1 MTPAEALSQIETEL
15 REATPGP
22 WEVGVTYNYDRN
34 ATLIAHAPTYLA
46 ALVRVVRAVQAVECL
61 HCPEPSHGRGHKRAD
76 PSIYDS
82 LCPSAVC
89 IVKGEIRTAL
99 DALTEAVEG

>member
-46 ALVRVVRAVQAVECL
+46 ALVKVARAASDLKQCIMTSTDL
-61 HCPEPSHGRGHKRAD
+61 
-76 PSIYDS
+76 YDHTFVIS
-82 LCPSAVC
+82 DDATFVNDARTL
-89 IVKGEIRTAL
+89 RTAL
-99 DALTEAVEG
+99 DAFTKAVEG